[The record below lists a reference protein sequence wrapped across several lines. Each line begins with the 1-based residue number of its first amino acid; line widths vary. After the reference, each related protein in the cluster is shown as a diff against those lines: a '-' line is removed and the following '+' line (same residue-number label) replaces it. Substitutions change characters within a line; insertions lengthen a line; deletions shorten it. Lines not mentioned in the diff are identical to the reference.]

1 MTRSR
6 SRVRRPVLR
15 SVIMTLL
22 PAVVAVVL
30 PVVAAPPALAGPCDP
45 PNNAIVC
52 ENSRTGT
59 PKDNWWIESAYGDI
73 EGFATQ
79 TSIKPGQRLDF
90 KVKTPSNNWEVDILR
105 LGYYQ
110 GNGAR
115 LITTVDGT
123 PRNQPQ
129 CAYDGTV
136 GLVDCGNWTVNASW
150 TLPSTTP
157 PGFYIANFIR
167 EDGTPGAGQYPFVV
181 RATTENAAIVVQT
194 SDQTWQA
201 YNKYGDRP
209 GINEFSTYEGGFPGS
224 PDGRA
229 FKVSYNRPYR
239 NSGTGSFLNAEYPLV
254 RFLER
259 NGYDVNYVSG
269 IDVTRESNL
278 LLSHRV
284 YVSSGHD
291 EYVNA
296 AQRANVEAA
305 RAAGVNM
312 MFMSGNEWFWKTRF
326 ENSIDGT
333 STQYRTMVCYKET
346 KTSPPQKLD
355 PSPQWT
361 GTWRDGRLSPPSDA
375 GRPENAITGTLF
387 RVNGYRD
394 DAMQVPASYGR
405 NRFWRNTSIATAT
418 TTTTLVKGSLGYE
431 WNEDPD
437 NGFRP
442 AGAVPLSDTTITVD
456 DGQLLLDEGWL
467 YGAGPANH
475 KMVLYRD
482 QTSRAL
488 VWGAGTVQWSWGLDA
503 THLNPIGQNP
513 PTDVRIQQATVNL
526 LADMG
531 VQPQTLMSGLFAAT
545 ASTDTTGPGVTVANP
560 TSGATLPAGN
570 PVVISGT
577 ASDVA
582 TGNGKVGSIE
592 VSTDG
597 GATWHRAN
605 GLDTWT
611 YNWTPSTMGPASVR
625 VRASDDSANI
635 GTVVTRNVTIGAQQC
650 PCTVFGTA
658 APTVPD
664 SGDASA
670 IEVGMKFT
678 ASVNA
683 TVTGVRFYKSA
694 ANTGTHTGSL
704 WTSAGLRLATGT
716 FTGETATGWQT
727 LTFPT
732 PIGIR
737 SNTTYVVSYTAP
749 QGHYSVDAGYF
760 NNRTAGVVP
769 VTAPS
774 SQTGGGNGVFRYG
787 AGFPDS
793 SYNSGNYWVDVVVTT
808 AGADNTPPTVSST
821 SPAGNATGVATDAE
835 VSATFSEEV
844 DPASVRFQVRT
855 GGGPNVLG
863 TISTD
868 GATSTFLSN
877 DLLAANTT
885 YTVTLDANDGYGNA
899 LTPSRTWSFT
909 TGTGPAGCPCT
920 LFRNTRPGA
929 VDAGDGSSVEL
940 GVKFSTSLPTVVT
953 GVRFYKSDAN
963 TGTHTGSLWT
973 TGGVRLATGTFTNET
988 ANGWQTLT
996 FASPVQITPN
1006 VTYVASYH
1014 APNGHYSADLDY
1026 FATHGAG
1033 RAPLTAPT
1041 SGAAGGNGVFSYGGG
1056 FPDGTFRSAN
1066 YWVDPVVHTVGVDNN
1081 PPVVTGRTPTP
1092 GATGVSTG
1100 TEVGATFDEVV
1111 NPSTAT
1117 LTLSGPGGAVAGTSR
1132 VADDLRSMSFVPSA
1146 SLAGNT
1152 TYTASV
1158 RAADTAGNLMPAA
1171 VTWTFTTGAANAC
1184 PCSLFRS
1191 VDAPANAITDSAV
1204 ELGMR
1209 WRPSV
1214 NGTVTALRFYKTLG
1228 DPGSHTGTLWSNT
1241 GQLLATGTY
1250 TGETGSGWQTL
1261 TLSTPVTVTAGT
1273 TYVVSYFTSAGRYG
1287 YTGGG
1292 YFNTDRTNGPLTGT
1306 ATTSGAPN
1314 GVYRYG
1320 GGGVFPDGSGN
1331 GTNYWVDVVFSPS

>member
-1 MTRSR
+1 MA
-6 SRVRRPVLR
+6 V
-15 SVIMTLL
+15 L
-22 PAVVAVVL
+22 PALVAVVL
-30 PVVAAPPALAGPCDP
+30 PVLVAPPAVAGPCDP

-52 ENSRTGT
+52 ENSKPGT
-59 PKDNWWIESAYGDI
+59 ARENWWIESPYGDI

-79 TSIKPGQRLDF
+79 NSVRPGQRLDF
-90 KVKTPSNNWEVDILR
+90 KVKTPSSNWEVDILR

-110 GNGAR
+110 GLGAR

-123 PRNQPQ
+123 PRSQPQ

-136 GLVDCGNWTVNASW
+136 GLVDCGNWTTNAGW
-150 TLPSTTP
+150 TLPVTTP

-167 EDGTPGAGQYPFVV
+167 EDGTPGASQYPFVV
-181 RATTENAAIVVQT
+181 RATTENAGIVVQT

-209 GINEFSTYEGGFPGS
+209 GINEFSTYEGGFSGS

-239 NSGTGSFLNAEYPLV
+239 NSGTASFLNAEYPLV

-269 IDVTRESNL
+269 IDVTREPTL
-278 LLSHRV
+278 LRTHKV

-296 AQRANVEAA
+296 TQRANVEAA

-326 ENSIDGT
+326 ENSIDGSNT
-333 STQYRTMVCYKET
+333 PYRTMACYKET
-346 KTSPPQKLD
+346 KTAPVRKLD
-355 PSPQWT
+355 PSPEWT
-361 GTWRDGRLSPPSDA
+361 GTWRDGRLSPPYDA

-394 DAMQVPASYGR
+394 DAMQVPAQYGR

-467 YGAGPANH
+467 YGGGPANH

-513 PTDVRIQQATVNL
+513 PADIRIQQATVNL

-531 VQPQTLMSGLFAAT
+531 VQPQTLMPGLFAAT
-545 ASTDTTGPGVTVANP
+545 GTTDATGPAVTVTNP
-560 TSGATLPAGN
+560 PAGATLPAGS

-582 TGNGKVGSIE
+582 TGNGKVGAIE

-611 YNWTPSTMGPASVR
+611 YNWTPSTLGTASVR

-635 GTVVTRNVTIGAQQC
+635 GAVAVRDLTIGAQQC
-650 PCTVFGTA
+650 PCSVLGTS

-664 SGDASA
+664 SGDSSA

-704 WTSAGLRLATGT
+704 WTAAGLRLATGT

-732 PIGIR
+732 PVGIR
-737 SNTTYVVSYTAP
+737 ANTTYVVSYTAP
-749 QGHYSVDAGYF
+749 SGHYSVDSGYF

-769 VTAPS
+769 LTAPS

-787 AGFPDS
+787 QGFPDS
-793 SYNSGNYWVDVVVTT
+793 SYNSANYWVDVVVTT
-808 AGADNTPPTVSST
+808 AGADNTAPTVSST
-821 SPAGNATGVATDAE
+821 APASNATAVPTDAE
-835 VSATFSEEV
+835 ISATFSEDV
-844 DPASVRFQVRT
+844 DPASVRFQVRA
-855 GGGPNVLG
+855 GGGPNLLG
-863 TISTD
+863 S
-868 GATSTFLSN
+868 TSTEGASTTFLTN
-877 DLLAANTT
+877 DLMTPNTT
-885 YTVTLDANDGYGNA
+885 YTVTLDATDGYGNA
-899 LTPSRTWSFT
+899 LAPARTWTFT
-909 TGTGPAGCPCT
+909 TGAGPAGCPCT
-920 LFRNTRPGA
+920 IFRSTRPGA
-929 VDAGDGSSVEL
+929 VDAGDGSHVEL
-940 GVKFSTSLPTVVT
+940 GVKFRASVPTVVT

-963 TGTHTGSLWT
+963 VGPHTGTLWT
-973 TGGVRLATGTFTNET
+973 ASGLRLATGTFVNET
-988 ANGWQTLT
+988 ATGWQTLT
-996 FASPVQITPN
+996 FPSPVQISPN
-1006 VTYVASYH
+1006 TTYVASYL
-1014 APNGHYSADLDY
+1014 APSGHYSADLDF
-1026 FATHGAG
+1026 FATNSAG
-1033 RAPLTAPT
+1033 RAPLSAPNT
-1041 SGAAGGNGVFSYGGG
+1041 TTVGGNGVFSYGGG
-1056 FPDGTFRSAN
+1056 FPDGTFRAAN
-1066 YWVDPVVHTVGVDNN
+1066 YWVDVVVDTAGVDTT
-1081 PPVVTGRTPTP
+1081 PPAVTGRTPAA

-1100 TEVGATFDEVV
+1100 TEVTATFDEVI
-1111 NPSTAT
+1111 NPITAQ
-1117 LTLSGPGGAVAGTSR
+1117 LSVSGPAGAVAGTTA
-1132 VADDLRSMSFVPSA
+1132 VAPDNRGITFVPDGP
-1146 SLAGNT
+1146 LAANT
-1152 TYTASV
+1152 TYTVST
-1158 RAADTAGNLMPAA
+1158 RAADASGNLMPAP
-1171 VTWTFTTGAANAC
+1171 VTWTFTTGSGSVC
-1184 PCSLFRS
+1184 PCTLFRAI
-1191 VDAPANAITDSAV
+1191 DGPTNAVSDSPV
-1204 ELGMR
+1204 ELGMK

-1214 NGTVTALRFYKTLG
+1214 DGQVTAIRFYKTAG
-1228 DPGSHTGTLWSNT
+1228 DAGTHTGTLWSST
-1241 GQLLATGTY
+1241 GQPLATGTF

-1261 TLSTPVTVTAGT
+1261 VLGTPVDVTAGT
-1273 TYVVSYFTSAGRYG
+1273 TYVVSYHTTRYG
-1287 YTGGG
+1287 YTGG
-1292 YFNTDRTNGPLTGT
+1292 YFATDRTNGPLTGL
-1306 ATTSGAPN
+1306 AAPGN

-1320 GGGVFPDGSGN
+1320 PGGVFPDSGSN
-1331 GTNYWVDVVFSPS
+1331 GTNYWVDVVFGPA

>member
-1 MTRSR
+1 MTRR
-6 SRVRRPVLR
+6 SRERRPVIR
-15 SVIMTLL
+15 SVILALL

-30 PVVAAPPALAGPCDP
+30 PVVIAPPALAGPCDA

-52 ENSRTGT
+52 ENSKPGT
-59 PKDNWWIESAYGDI
+59 PQGDWWIESQYGDI
-73 EGFATQ
+73 EGYATA
-79 TSIKPGQRLDF
+79 TSVQPGQRLDF
-90 KVKTPSNNWEVDILR
+90 KIKTSSSNFEVDILR

-123 PRNQPQ
+123 PRNQPM

-150 TLPSTTP
+150 QVPATTP

-167 EDGTPGAGQYPFVV
+167 EDGTPGASQYPFVV
-181 RATTENAAIVVQT
+181 RQDSSTSAVVVQT

-209 GINEFSTYEGGFPGS
+209 GINEFSTYEGGFAGTA
-224 PDGRA
+224 DGRA
-229 FKVSYNRPYR
+229 LKVSYNRPYR
-239 NSGTGSFLNAEYPLV
+239 NGGTANFLNAEYPLV

-259 NGYDVNYVSG
+259 NGYDVSYLSG
-269 IDVTRESNL
+269 IDVTRNPAL
-278 LLSHRV
+278 VRNHRV

-296 AQRANVEAA
+296 AQRTGIEQA
-305 RAAGVNM
+305 RSAGVHM

-326 ENSIDGT
+326 ENSIDGSNT
-333 STQYRTMVCYKET
+333 AYRTMACYKET
-346 KTSPPQKLD
+346 KTSPVTKID
-355 PSPQWT
+355 PHPEWT

-394 DAMQVPASYGR
+394 DAMQVPASFGR

-442 AGAVPLSDTTITVD
+442 AGAVPLSDTTVTVD
-456 DGQLLLDEGWL
+456 DGQLLLDEGWI
-467 YGAGPANH
+467 YGGGPANH

-513 PTDVRIQQATVNL
+513 STDVRIQQATVNL

-531 VQPQTLMSGLFAAT
+531 VQPQTLMSGLVAAT
-545 ASTDTTGPGVTVANP
+545 ASTDTVGPPVTVANP
-560 TSGATLPAGN
+560 ANGAILPAGS

-577 ASDVA
+577 ASDA
-582 TGNGKVGSIE
+582 GTGNGKVGSVE

-597 GATWHRAN
+597 GATYHRAN
-605 GLDTWT
+605 GLDTWA
-611 YNWTPSTMGPASVR
+611 YNWTPTTMGPATVK

-635 GTVVTRNVTIGAQQC
+635 GTVVTRNLTIGAQQC

-664 SGDASA
+664 SGDSSA

-678 ASVNA
+678 TSVNA
-683 TVTGVRFYKSA
+683 SVTGVRFYKSA
-694 ANTGTHTGSL
+694 ANSGTHTGSL
-704 WTSAGLRLATGT
+704 WTAAGLRVANGT

-732 PIGIR
+732 AVGIR
-737 SNTTYVVSYTAP
+737 ANTTYVVSYTAP
-749 QGHYSVDAGYF
+749 NGHYSVDSAYF

-769 VTAPS
+769 LTAPS
-774 SQTGGGNGVFRYG
+774 SQAGGGNGVFRYG
-787 AGFPDS
+787 VGFPDS
-793 SYNSGNYWVDVVVTT
+793 SYNSGNYWVDVIVTT
-808 AGADNTPPTVSST
+808 AGADNTAPTVSST
-821 SPAGNATGVATDAE
+821 MPANNATGVATDAE
-835 VSATFSEEV
+835 ISATFSEEV
-844 DPASVRFQVRT
+844 DPASVRFDVRAA
-855 GGGPNVLG
+855 GGPALLG
-863 TISTD
+863 SISTD
-868 GATSTFLSN
+868 GATSTFVTN
-877 DLLAANTT
+877 DLLAANTNH
-885 YTVTLDANDGYGNA
+885 TVTLNATDGYGNA
-899 LTPSRTWSFT
+899 LAPAKVWTFR

-920 LFRNTRPGA
+920 IFRNTRPGS
-929 VDAGDGSSVEL
+929 VDAGDSGNVEL
-940 GVKFSTSLPTVVT
+940 GVKFSTAVPTVVT
-953 GVRFYKSDAN
+953 GVRFYKADAN
-963 TGTHTGSLWT
+963 TGTHTGTLWT
-973 TGGVRLATGTFTNET
+973 TGGVRLATGTFTNES

-996 FASPVQITPN
+996 FPAPVQIAPN
-1006 VTYVASYH
+1006 TTYIASYH
-1014 APNGHYSADLDY
+1014 APNGHYSADLDF
-1026 FATHGAG
+1026 FATTGAG
-1033 RAPLTAPT
+1033 RAPLTAL
-1041 SGAAGGNGVFSYGGG
+1041 SSAAGGGNGLFVYGGG
-1056 FPDGTFRSAN
+1056 FPQGTFRSAN
-1066 YWVDPVVHTVGVDNN
+1066 YWVDVAVDTAGVDAN
-1081 PPVVTGRTPTP
+1081 PPVVTGRVPAAS
-1092 GATGVSTG
+1092 ATGVSTG
-1100 TEVGATFDEVV
+1100 TEVTASFDEMI
-1111 NPSTAT
+1111 NPTNAQ
-1117 LTLSGPGGAVAGTSR
+1117 LTLSSPGGAVAGTVR
-1132 VADDLRSMSFVPSA
+1132 VADDLRSVTLVPTAPLAA
-1146 SLAGNT
+1146 ST

-1158 RAADTAGNLMPAA
+1158 RASDTAGNLMPAA
-1171 VTWTFTTGAANAC
+1171 STWTFTTGATNPC
-1184 PCSLFRS
+1184 PCTLFRS
-1191 VDAPANAITDSAV
+1191 VDTPAVTQFDSPV

-1214 NGTVTALRFYKTLG
+1214 NGSVTALRFYKTVG
-1228 DPGSHTGTLWSNT
+1228 DPGTHRGTLWSSS
-1241 GQLLATGTY
+1241 GQQLATGTY
-1250 TGETGSGWQTL
+1250 TGESGAGWQTL
-1261 TLSTPVTVTAGT
+1261 TLSTPIAVTAGT
-1273 TYVVSYFTSAGRYG
+1273 TYVVSYHTSAGRYG
-1287 YTGGG
+1287 YTGG
-1292 YFNTDRTNGPLTGT
+1292 YFATDRTSGPLTGL
-1306 ATTSGAPN
+1306 AAPGN

-1320 GGGVFPDGSGN
+1320 SGGAFPDGGSN